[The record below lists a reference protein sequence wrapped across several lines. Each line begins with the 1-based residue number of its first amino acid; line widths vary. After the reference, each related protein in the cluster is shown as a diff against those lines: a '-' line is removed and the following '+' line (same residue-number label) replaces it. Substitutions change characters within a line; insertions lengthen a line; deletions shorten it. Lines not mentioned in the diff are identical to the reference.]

1 MPRRAPSRLLVFGLA
16 ASLAAG
22 SSSGSDLQDLYFGE
36 ALFHAGQGHYFDALQ
51 RLDTELGQYHG
62 LDEPQYDSLHYH
74 IGAAEFDVG
83 DFELN
88 YRMHHR
94 AGRAIRAVLE
104 GNVDEAV
111 RNEAAF
117 RLARIHFQKDQPE
130 DALHALQRI
139 EGEVPEAIEDEVE
152 FLRANVYMAL
162 GRPADA
168 VEVLSDLQRA
178 ESLTGFAAYNL
189 GIALLQDGR
198 TLEAIDQLD
207 RAGQV
212 TTGER
217 GAVAIRDKANLILGT
232 MLFESAEYQRAYQS
246 LDRVRLEGPYSNQ
259 ALLRAGWAEVS
270 AGNFERAL
278 VPWNILAKREVTDG
292 AVQEALLAAPFAYSK
307 LEIHGRA
314 ALMYGHALEAYTS
327 ELDRVDASI
336 DSIRKGRF
344 LKVLLREELKQDRDW
359 VIRLRTLPETPETY
373 YLMALMAS
381 HDFQTA
387 LSNYL
392 DLEDLRTR
400 LVSWETSFDAFEDI
414 IGLRKQN
421 YDPLLPEVDADF
433 RELDSQ
439 IRLRMEQRE
448 HLDKRLQG
456 MLIAP
461 RPDYL
466 ATADERIVSERL
478 DQLER
483 QLTDPAN
490 PQEQALRQ
498 RIAHVRGALTWR
510 LRTQYHERLTEAHTH
525 LNELNV
531 VIASMTER
539 YQSLVRTR
547 QAATHSYVGY
557 DIPISQL
564 RRRVGEALQKVNLLM
579 ARQGHLLE
587 TVAINE
593 LKARRER
600 LDAYQ
605 AQARFAVADSY
616 DRAARLQADVRPDG
630 VQTGEVQ
637 PGQAQPAGV
646 QPGGGQP

>member
-1 MPRRAPSRLLVFGLA
+1 MPRRTPMRLLAFGLA

-22 SSSGSDLQDLYFGE
+22 PSPGSDLKDLYFGE
-36 ALFHAGQGHYFDALQ
+36 ALFHANQGHYFDALQ

-62 LDEPQYDSLHYH
+62 LDEPQYDSLHFH

-104 GNVDEAV
+104 GNVEESV

-139 EGEVPEAIEDEVE
+139 EGEVPEAIVEEVE

-168 VEVLSDLQRA
+168 VEVLADLQRA
-178 ESLTGFAAYNL
+178 KSLTGFAAYNL

-198 TLEAIDQLD
+198 TLEAIEQLD

-212 TTGER
+212 TSGER
-217 GAVAIRDKANLILGT
+217 GAEAIRDKANLILGT

-246 LDRVRLEGPYSNQ
+246 LDRVRLEGPFSNQ
-259 ALLRAGWAEVS
+259 ALLRAGWAELS

-278 VPWNILAKREVTDG
+278 VPWNILAKREVTDA
-292 AVQEALLAAPFAYSK
+292 AVQEALLATPFAYSK

-314 ALMYGHALEAYTS
+314 ALMYGRALEAYTN

-336 DSIRKGRF
+336 DSIRKGKF
-344 LKVLLREELKQDRDW
+344 LEALIREEIRQDTDW
-359 VIRLRTLPETPETY
+359 VIRLRSLPETPETY

-400 LVSWETSFDAFEDI
+400 LVSWQTNFDAFEDI
-414 IGLRKQN
+414 IGLRRQN
-421 YDPLLPEVDADF
+421 YEPLLPEVDADF
-433 RELDSQ
+433 REVDSQ

-448 HLDKRLQG
+448 HLETRLQG
-456 MLIAP
+456 ILTAP
-461 RPDYL
+461 RPDLL

-478 DQLER
+478 DQLEQ
-483 QLTDPAN
+483 QLMNPAS
-490 PQEQALRQ
+490 PEEQALQQ
-498 RIAHVRGALTWR
+498 RIARVRGALTWT

-525 LNELNV
+525 LKELNV
-531 VIASMTER
+531 VIAAMTER
-539 YQSLVRTR
+539 YQSLVRAR

-557 DIPISQL
+557 DVTITQL

-593 LKARRER
+593 LRARRER
-600 LDAYQ
+600 LDTYQ

-616 DRAARLQADVRPDG
+616 DRAARLQATD
-630 VQTGEVQ
+630 VQ
-637 PGQAQPAGV
+637 PADAQPPAVQPAGV
-646 QPGGGQP
+646 QQ